1 MCKMT
6 LNESRLP
13 AVSNCEAVE
22 LAIITA
28 ELVLFLDTDQYR
40 KLRVYHTQRA
50 TQQPHLYKWHPAK
63 SSKDLKGG
71 VL

>member
-22 LAIITA
+22 LAIINA

-40 KLRVYHTQRA
+40 KLRVYH